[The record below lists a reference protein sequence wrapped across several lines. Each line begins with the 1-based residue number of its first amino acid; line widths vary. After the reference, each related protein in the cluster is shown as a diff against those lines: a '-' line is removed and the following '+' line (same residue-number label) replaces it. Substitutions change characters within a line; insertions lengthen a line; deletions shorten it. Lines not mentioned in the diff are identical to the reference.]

1 MKRTKPKEAIGPKP
15 ALKKKDP
22 RASQPGRVLLRLPDD
37 YPLKGS
43 AASLKLKLSRV
54 LNLIYD

>member
-1 MKRTKPKEAIGPKP
+1 MKRTKPKEASGPKP

-22 RASQPGRVLLRLPDD
+22 RAGWSGRVLLRLPND

-43 AASLKLKLSRV
+43 AAGLKLELARI
-54 LNLIYD
+54 LDLAYD